1 MKRFIFSLLLCIVAL
16 SAFSQ
21 VEKRY
26 YPEKNA
32 LDSIPFLKGLISE
45 RSYVNMPSFD
55 LEKLKKED
63 KELDGLDVPY
73 RFGKGFDV
81 SYTLDDGNWIE
92 CDNGRLWSKSFK
104 SNGALSLN
112 FVFEN
117 FYLSDESCLYIVN
130 KDRSILYG
138 PVKKNAIPDNGF
150 FLTDIIP
157 GDIATIVLYEPFT
170 QRGKCNLCIKKLYMD
185 IEVFSLKCNIE
196 K

>member
-81 SYTLDDGNWIE
+81 LTKLL
-92 CDNGRLWSKSFK
+92 CLQ
-104 SNGALSLN
+104 SLT
-112 FVFEN
+112 E
-117 FYLSDESCLYIVN
+117 
-130 KDRSILYG
+130 
-138 PVKKNAIPDNGF
+138 
-150 FLTDIIP
+150 
-157 GDIATIVLYEPFT
+157 
-170 QRGKCNLCIKKLYMD
+170 
-185 IEVFSLKCNIE
+185 
-196 K
+196 